1 MNVKT
6 TVVYY
11 SMSGNTK
18 MTAEKIA
25 DTLSA
30 ALTEIRPVKEYPSKG
45 FRKFIWGGK
54 SAVMGE
60 KPELEPYG
68 FDTDSEQVIL
78 GSPVWASNIAPPL
91 RTFISENG
99 EALKNKRVAVFL
111 CYSGG
116 GADKALSK
124 LKAALGTEG
133 FEAQLALIDPKDR
146 PSPDNDRMISEFCGK
161 LSGDT

>member
-1 MNVKT
+1 MKT

-25 DTLSA
+25 DKLSA
-30 ALTEIRPVKEYPSKG
+30 ALTEIRPVKEYPSEG

-68 FDTDSEQVIL
+68 FDTDCELIIL

-99 EALKNKRVAVFL
+99 EALKNKRIAVFL

-146 PSPDNDRMISEFCGK
+146 PSHDNDRMISEFCGK
-161 LSGDT
+161 LSGDA